1 MFHAENQKPM
11 FKVMVMYMNMVILLL
26 NFIRATRSALWDL
39 HLAALEGFAR
49 FVFAFDRLKY
59 ARMVPVYISDMKHVQ
74 SSDPDAGIWHEFE
87 HGNFVVNKSDMPF
100 CAIGPRN

>member
-1 MFHAENQKPM
+1 MFHDENQKPM
-11 FKVMVMYMNMVILLL
+11 FKDMVMYMNMVILLL

-59 ARMVPVYISDMKHVQ
+59 ARMVPVYISDMKHLQ
-74 SSDPDAGIWHEFE
+74 SSDPDTGIWHVCE

-100 CAIGPRN
+100 